1 MPRLLTFCFLA
12 MIFGGTGALYFR
24 RICEGKSLTINC
36 GARVIDILSA
46 SYGRTQQGLCGRKGN
61 TNCRAGTSMRVARFE
76 CQQQHRCVLYAKN
89 SAFGDPC
96 KGTAKY
102 LQVTYQ
108 CVYTTRPEVLL
119 RICEGLSRTVRCY
132 RGKKINIIEAN
143 YGRLTGGQICPGPI
157 KTTYCGA
164 ARSQAKV
171 RTACQGKPQCVLQAK
186 NNIYGDP
193 CRGTKKYLEVG
204 IIQFKLFLLD
214 CIFLL
219 LSISLH
225 ML

>member
-1 MPRLLTFCFLA
+1 MLSRDLQRLNLTNS
-12 MIFGGTGALYFR
+12 LYSR
-24 RICEGKSLTINC
+24 
-36 GARVIDILSA
+36 
-46 SYGRTQQGLCGRKGN
+46 
-61 TNCRAGTSMRVARFE
+61 
-76 CQQQHRCVLYAKN
+76 VLYHCQLTGN
-89 SAFGDPC
+89 IPM
-96 KGTAKY
+96 
-102 LQVTYQ
+102 
-108 CVYTTRPEVLL
+108 CVHNQTRSPASDL
-119 RICEGLSRTVRCY
+119 RGSLRTVRCY

-171 RTACQGKPQCVLQAK
+171 RTVCQGKPQCVLQAK
-186 NNIYGDP
+186 NSIYGDP